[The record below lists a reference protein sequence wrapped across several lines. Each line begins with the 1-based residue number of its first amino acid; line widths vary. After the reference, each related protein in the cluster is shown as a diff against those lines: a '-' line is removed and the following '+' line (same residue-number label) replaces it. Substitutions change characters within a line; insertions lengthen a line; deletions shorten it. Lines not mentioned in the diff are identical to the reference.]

1 MHSAKTKLEQGFKE
15 TENDIIVS
23 AVLGVIICA
32 VFSVIFCYASF
43 FAVNVALARRGIETM
58 PFNEF
63 TPFFVIGF
71 VVLMMTAKQYQPKDY
86 ERPQSRRAMYH
97 AMLGV
102 AMMVPNL
109 VNQNLQNLGDLIQ
122 LKNNSYSLD
131 LALEIL
137 AMSKKGVMVKNIYEK
152 HTFYNEGQ
160 IRLTISL
167 LEKADF
173 IFINKNKME
182 SFTTDKGD
190 TVLFEWQRN
199 K

>member
-1 MHSAKTKLEQGFKE
+1 MHPARTKLEQGFKE

-32 VFSVIFCYASF
+32 VFTVIFCYASF
-43 FAVNVALARRGIETM
+43 FAVNVALLRRGIEPI

-71 VVLMMTAKQYQPKDY
+71 IVLMMTAKQYQPRDY

-109 VNQNLQNLGDLIQ
+109 VNQNLQNLGDLMQ

-137 AMSKKGVMVKNIYEK
+137 AMSKKGVTVKGIYEK
-152 HTFYNEGQ
+152 HTFYSEGQ

-173 IFINKNKME
+173 VFINKAKME
-182 SFTTDKGD
+182 AFTTDKGD
-190 TVLFEWQRN
+190 TILFEWQR

>member
-43 FAVNVALARRGIETM
+43 FAVNVALARRGIEAM